1 MRRRE
6 FIAFISAS
14 AAWPLAARAQQLM
27 TPHRIA
33 VVHPSRPIAVMSD
46 SGLWI
51 FRAFFEE
58 LRRLGYVEGQ
68 NLVVMRYSG
77 EGRTEH
83 YAELARDV
91 VRSKPELIFAVSA
104 RMAQHLK
111 DATSTIPIVA
121 YTADPIANGLA
132 PSLARPAGNITGV
145 VPDAGEQVWDKLLEF
160 LREATPSA
168 STVAYLSPR
177 AVWNNSMGA
186 TIRKAALR
194 IGIELLGALLDDPI
208 QEGEYRR
215 VFSTMAQKHAD
226 ALIVN
231 DAPENYT
238 YQSVILEMVEKAR
251 LPTVYPNRY
260 FVELGGLMSYG
271 TDSAFL
277 FGHAANQID
286 QILRGVRPRDIPF
299 YQAIKFELVI
309 NLKTAKAL
317 GLELSPMLL
326 ARADEVIE

>member
-1 MRRRE
+1 MRRRK
-6 FIAFISAS
+6 FITLLGGTAG
-14 AAWPLAARAQQLM
+14 WPLAARAQQRV

-33 VVHPSRPIAVMSD
+33 VVHPSRPVAMMSD
-46 SGLWI
+46 SGLEI
-51 FRAFFEE
+51 FRTFFKE
-58 LRRLGYVEGQ
+58 LRRLGYIEGQ

-91 VRSKPELIFAVSA
+91 VRSKPEVIFAVSV
-104 RMAQHLK
+104 RMAQLFK

-121 YTADPIANGLA
+121 FTTDPIANGLA

-145 VPDAGEQVWDKLLEF
+145 VPDAGEQIWDKLLEF
-160 LREATPSA
+160 LRQATPSA
-168 STVAYLSPR
+168 SRVAYLSPR
-177 AVWNNSMGA
+177 AVWNNPTGA
-186 TIRKAALR
+186 AIRKTAQQ
-194 IGIELLGALLDDPI
+194 IGIELLGALLDEPI

-215 VFSTMAQKHAD
+215 VFATIAQERAD
-226 ALIVN
+226 ALIVS
-231 DAPENYT
+231 DSAENYT

-271 TDSAFL
+271 TDPVIL
-277 FGHAANQID
+277 FRYAANQID
-286 QILRGVRPRDIPF
+286 QILRGVRPGDIPF

-309 NLKTAKAL
+309 PAAKLAAVL
-317 GLELSPMLL
+317 AGESPANRGVQTLL
-326 ARADEVIE
+326 